1 MSFPRLRSVAGL
13 CLISAV
19 LVALPAQAQKG
30 MAVDQTFRVRVLTEG
45 RPRANVLITVQQGRW
60 PQPGPVIRSATT
72 GRNGEV
78 LIEEVPPGEYT
89 VRTGEWD
96 RNDVRVVQVKRG
108 GGKPSLVTLNWPGLV
123 LLRTREFRGTFHE
136 SGVRITVF
144 TLNSGERVGSTVTD
158 KQGRFAMPNVRN
170 GEYLLRLLQEEER
183 SSLQIRGDVAVVVDK
198 RAPAA
203 EIDVFPE
210 MDRGSLSYG
219 AFCHL
224 PMRVKVT
231 HLCGQVTDEHGA
243 RLAGVR
249 VGYLDRAGRRRFAI
263 TDTAGKFNISGS
275 VALETSLEI
284 TGNGYIPLKATG
296 IRTGQQKECERPIR
310 ITLPKE
316 INGYGCRSVRG
327 ID

>member
-1 MSFPRLRSVAGL
+1 MSFPRYLSVAVL
-13 CLISAV
+13 CLVVAV
-19 LVALPAQAQKG
+19 LTVVPAGAQQG
-30 MAVDQTFRVRVLTEG
+30 MALNQTFRVRVLTEG
-45 RPRANVLITVQQGRW
+45 HPRANVLITVQQGTW

-96 RNDVRVVQVKRG
+96 RNDVRGIQVKRG
-108 GGKPSLVTLNWPGLV
+108 SANANLLTLNWPGLV
-123 LLRTREFRGTFHE
+123 MLRSREFRGTLHE

-144 TLNSGERVGSTVTD
+144 ALNSGQRIGSTLTD

-183 SSLQIRGDVAVVVDK
+183 GSLQIRGDVGVVIDK

-231 HLCGQVTDEHGA
+231 HLCGQVTDEHGSK
-243 RLAGVR
+243 LPGVR

-263 TDTAGKFNISGS
+263 TDTAGKFDVSGS
-275 VALETSLEI
+275 VAAETSLEI

-296 IRTGQQKECERPIR
+296 IRTGQQGECERPLR

-316 INGYGCRSVRG
+316 VNGYGCRSVRG